1 MSRGTRLLIATLAPA
16 LVVLAI
22 AIPTIVLLPGFTRE
36 VQHQQ
41 TLATVRQAGLRLNA
55 LPGTDQAPREG
66 MLAELSRATTDL
78 ADFVRP
84 SVVHITGM
92 QQIDGMPV
100 PISTGSGWIYD
111 DSGHVITN
119 LHVVEGCDSFEV
131 QLFDG
136 ELRTAEIVGG
146 DPTTDIAVL
155 SIRAENIIPATRRP
169 TTDHVRQGELCF
181 AFGSPFDFRFS
192 MSSGI
197 VSGLGR
203 FVGMFWRSGRSIG
216 FENFIQVDA
225 AINPGNSGGP
235 LTDHL
240 GHVIGMNTAIAT
252 NDADGQ
258 FAGIGLAIPLD
269 MIESAVDQLIETGTV
284 RKGYLG
290 VSVLDQDDLIAR
302 SVGVPRQFRGTGVLV
317 VDLEDSH
324 PATKAGLRIGDVIT
338 MYDEVP
344 LATAGDLDEAARQD
358 MDRRMNLKIWRFA
371 DADSSWVDLV
381 VTRQGEGDLLGIRV
395 LSLHDRIGDLH
406 RARGYT
412 RRGVLISQPQPGM
425 PAEQAGMLAGDIV
438 HRVNGA
444 DVHSVRQLQST
455 ISSVP
460 PGRTVKIEAWRYD
473 HGAEDWALM
482 TFSVELS
489 QWQ

>member
-1 MSRGTRLLIATLAPA
+1 MSRGTRLLIATLAPT

-41 TLATVRQAGLRLNA
+41 TLATVRQASLRLNA
-55 LPGTDQAPREG
+55 LPGTDQAPRKG
-66 MLAELSRATTDL
+66 ILTELSHATTDL

-119 LHVVEGCDSFEV
+119 LHVVEGGDSFEV

-155 SIRAENIIPATRRP
+155 SIRSGNIIPATRRP
-169 TTDHVRQGELCF
+169 TTDRVRQGELCF

-225 AINPGNSGGP
+225 AINPGELRGAHSPIIHGSCDRHEHGDRHGRSR
-235 LTDHL
+235 TCRRQ
-240 GHVIGMNTAIAT
+240 
-252 NDADGQ
+252 Q
-258 FAGIGLAIPLD
+258 FAGIGLAIP
-269 MIESAVDQLIETGTV
+269 IWTSSNPCSRAG
-284 RKGYLG
+284 RSKRWNHPKGIPR
-290 VSVLDQDDLIAR
+290 SPACSIRISRIAR
-302 SVGVPRQFRGTGVLV
+302 TVLASLSTTSVATGVLV
-317 VDLEDSH
+317 VRISMPDH
-324 PATKAGLRIGDVIT
+324 PGRLKAGLR
-338 MYDEVP
+338 
-344 LATAGDLDEAARQD
+344 
-358 MDRRMNLKIWRFA
+358 DRRHHHQLRQRAHIGQLMATWKKLVTRRTSMTSRMLLKIWRNRH
-371 DADSSWVDLV
+371 DAESS
-381 VTRQGEGDLLGIRV
+381 
-395 LSLHDRIGDLH
+395 
-406 RARGYT
+406 
-412 RRGVLISQPQPGM
+412 
-425 PAEQAGMLAGDIV
+425 
-438 HRVNGA
+438 
-444 DVHSVRQLQST
+444 
-455 ISSVP
+455 
-460 PGRTVKIEAWRYD
+460 
-473 HGAEDWALM
+473 
-482 TFSVELS
+482 
-489 QWQ
+489 